1 MSSRYTKE
9 KLSIIV
15 RKNIK
20 KYRLMRKY
28 TLQELA
34 DLTGL
39 THGYVRDLECLTID
53 KTPLLET
60 IGEFAD
66 ALELS
71 KYCSDDLQT
80 IKAIM
85 LEFRIM
91 KYVKY
96 DSETNMLLAGLSR
109 YDEWDEEIT
118 EDLHRKQIIK
128 KIRREI
134 KYDRNHY

>member
-20 KYRLMRKY
+20 KYQLMHKY

-60 IGEFAD
+60 IGKFAY
-66 ALELS
+66 ALEIDIRQLF
-71 KYCSDDLQT
+71 DDT
-80 IKAIM
+80 
-85 LEFRIM
+85 
-91 KYVKY
+91 
-96 DSETNMLLAGLSR
+96 
-109 YDEWDEEIT
+109 EELDNT
-118 EDLHRKQIIK
+118 CK
-128 KIRREI
+128 K
-134 KYDRNHY
+134 

>member
-20 KYRLMRKY
+20 KNRLMRKY

-60 IGEFAD
+60 IGKFAY
-66 ALELS
+66 ALEIDIRQLF
-71 KYCSDDLQT
+71 DDT
-80 IKAIM
+80 
-85 LEFRIM
+85 
-91 KYVKY
+91 
-96 DSETNMLLAGLSR
+96 
-109 YDEWDEEIT
+109 EELDNT
-118 EDLHRKQIIK
+118 CK
-128 KIRREI
+128 K
-134 KYDRNHY
+134 

>member
-60 IGEFAD
+60 IGKFAD
-66 ALELS
+66 ALEIDIRQLF
-71 KYCSDDLQT
+71 DDTEEL
-80 IKAIM
+80 
-85 LEFRIM
+85 
-91 KYVKY
+91 
-96 DSETNMLLAGLSR
+96 DSA
-109 YDEWDEEIT
+109 
-118 EDLHRKQIIK
+118 RKK
-128 KIRREI
+128 
-134 KYDRNHY
+134 

>member
-20 KYRLMRKY
+20 KYQLMRKY

-60 IGEFAD
+60 IGKFAD
-66 ALELS
+66 ALEIDIRQLF
-71 KYCSDDLQT
+71 DDTEEL
-80 IKAIM
+80 
-85 LEFRIM
+85 
-91 KYVKY
+91 
-96 DSETNMLLAGLSR
+96 DSTC
-109 YDEWDEEIT
+109 
-118 EDLHRKQIIK
+118 K
-128 KIRREI
+128 K
-134 KYDRNHY
+134 